1 MFVLPR
7 NIQRPARYSGNEPNA
22 VVKEIKKGDVRFA
35 LCYPDVYEIGMS
47 YLGYFLLYELM
58 NSMEGAWCER
68 CFAPWHDMEEHLRK
82 DNIPLFTLESRTPLS
97 QFDIVGFSLSYELNV
112 TNVLNMLSLGHIPVR
127 ADRREKGPIVIG
139 GGPLMLNPAPFEAF
153 FDLIVVGEA
162 EDVIGRIIE
171 RVRAMKGEPRDR
183 VIESLTRLDGVYSP
197 LFGQKDVRRL
207 SIGDLDRSFHPVR
220 PVIPI
225 VSSVHNRFSVE
236 ISRGC
241 GNGCR
246 FCMAGFGYRPYRE
259 RSPERVA
266 EIIDEAAAA
275 TGYEEMSL
283 LSLSSGDYS
292 CLPSLITHVR
302 SKHPDISLSLPS
314 LKIGS
319 IAEEEI
325 NLLGAGARGGFT
337 FALETSTVEL
347 RDRLNKDIETDAL
360 LKVLPLLRKHGW
372 RSVKLYFMVGFPWEQ
387 EADFAAVRSLI
398 EPFIRNRIEVNLSVS
413 PFTPKPHTP
422 FQWLAMDDEAT
433 LNEKIRMVRKAA
445 SGRGVKLK
453 VRDVRTSMVEG
464 LVSRGDARLTPLFEE
479 LHRKGARLEAW
490 SECFRPDIY
499 DEWLAGMN
507 GLADELRGPR
517 NVNGKLPWDF
527 ISTGVE
533 RSFLMREA
541 QKAER
546 GEKTEN
552 CYHACAGCGLS
563 CAPGRQGGLST
574 EPPAELRTEGP
585 AAAGPIQTDKDE
597 GSFTTVTLRYAK
609 CGEARYVGHLDTMN
623 IVLRAVRVAGISL
636 KMHGKYH
643 PKPRISLSPALP
655 VGIEST
661 CETITVEAAGVPAC
675 GSPETDRRLIEA
687 INRQLPKGMRVLDV
701 FRGTASSNGNHSGY
715 LLVGREGMSGE
726 AVRMSA
732 RGDRVFYLW
741 RGANVKELWLS
752 GAFERIVKVENR
764 RIDGFRAHYQRHV
777 Q

>member
-1 MFVLPR
+1 MFVIPR

-22 VVKEIKKGDVRFA
+22 VVKEIKNSDVRFA

-47 YLGYFLLYELM
+47 YFGYFLLYELM
-58 NSMEGAWCER
+58 NSMDGVWCER

-82 DNIPLFTLESRTPLS
+82 ENIPLFTLESRTPLY

-112 TNVLNMLSLGHIPVR
+112 TNVLNMLSLGHIPIR
-127 ADRREKGPIVIG
+127 ADEREKGPIVIG

-153 FDLIVVGEA
+153 FDVIVVGEA
-162 EDVIGRIIE
+162 EDVIGRIVE
-171 RVRAMKGEPRDR
+171 RTRAMKGEPRGR
-183 VIESLTRLDGVYSP
+183 IIESLTRLEGVYSP
-197 LFGQKDVRRL
+197 LFARKDVRRL
-207 SIGDLDRSFHPVR
+207 SIDDLDRSFHPVR

-246 FCMAGFGYRPYRE
+246 FCMAGYGYRPYRE
-259 RSPERVA
+259 RSRERVA
-266 EIIDEAAAA
+266 EIIDRAAAA
-275 TGYEEMSL
+275 TGYEEVSF

-292 CLPSLITHVR
+292 CLPSLIRHVR
-302 SKHPDISLSLPS
+302 STHRNLSLSLPS

-360 LKVLPLLRKHGW
+360 LRYVPLLKKHGW

-387 EADFAAVRSLI
+387 EADFAAVRSLL
-398 EPFIRNRIEVNLSVS
+398 EPFIRNRMEVNLSVS

-422 FQWLAMDDEAT
+422 FQWLGMDDEAT
-433 LNEKIRMVRKAA
+433 LIEKIRMVRKAA

-453 VRDVRTSMVEG
+453 VRDVRTSLVEG
-464 LVSRGDARLTPLFEE
+464 LVSRGDRRLAPLFEE

-490 SECFRPDIY
+490 SECFKPEFY
-499 DEWLAGMN
+499 DEWLSGRN

-517 NVNGKLPWDF
+517 NINEKLPWDF
-527 ISTGVE
+527 IATGID

-541 QKAER
+541 EKAER
-546 GEKTEN
+546 GEKTES
-552 CYHACAGCGLS
+552 CYRSCAGCGLS
-563 CAPGRQGGLST
+563 CGQDAQGGLSRQ
-574 EPPAELRTEGP
+574 PAVELRPDKAE
-585 AAAGPIQTDKDE
+585 AAFIQTNKDE
-597 GSFTTVTLRYAK
+597 ETFTAITLRYAK
-609 CGEARYVGHLDTMN
+609 CGEARYIGHLDTMDV
-623 IVLRAVRVAGISL
+623 VLRAVRAAGISL

-661 CETITVEAAGVPAC
+661 CETITLEAAGP
-675 GSPETDRRLIEA
+675 PEMDRRLIGT
-687 INRQLPKGMRVLDV
+687 INRQLPKGMRILDIFLGGV
-701 FRGTASSNGNHSGY
+701 SGNGNHSGY
-715 LLVGREGMSGE
+715 LLVGREGADANALRVTASG
-726 AVRMSA
+726 
-732 RGDRVFYLW
+732 DKVFYVW

-764 RIDGFRAHYQRHV
+764 RIDGFRAHYQRNV